1 MTMKLIKNRCDLA
14 PPDGAFGDAVSWDQ
28 FPDKIMIDLSK
39 FPKPSDSSYLQF
51 SILSPNNLQRRT
63 QDEPHHKNSWDG
75 AFDGAIPECVLYKF
89 ASTDKPISIRFDKA
103 IRGVGANVDINMG
116 SLFEAAIKAFRGN
129 TEVMLPE
136 GGVRSDGKKNQN
148 GLGTAIFIGFLEDDM
163 NQLPGIDRIEFN
175 IKILDP
181 VPESEKD
188 MRFAI
193 NKLVL
198 VLE

>member
-1 MTMKLIKNRCDLA
+1 MTMRFIKNRYDLL
-14 PPDGAFGDAVSWDQ
+14 PPNGALSDTISWDQ
-28 FPDKIMIDLSK
+28 FQDKIMIDMSK
-39 FPKPSDSSYLQF
+39 FPKPSDFGHLQF

-63 QDEPHHKNSWDG
+63 QDGHHHKNSWDG
-75 AFDGAIPECVLYKF
+75 AFDGAACECVLYKF

-103 IRGVGANVDINMG
+103 IRGAGANIDINIG
-116 SLFEAAIKAFRGN
+116 VLFEATIRAFQGS
-129 TEVMLPE
+129 TEIMILE
-136 GGVRSDGKKNQN
+136 NGTRSDGKKNQD

-163 NQLPGIDRIEFN
+163 SQFPNIDRIEFN

-181 VPESEKD
+181 VPDSDKD

-193 NKLVL
+193 NKLAL